1 MIKFLIKGLI
11 RDRNRS
17 MFPILTV
24 TLGVSLTVL
33 IHCWVTGIFSDMI
46 DMNARFS
53 TGHVKIMSQAYLEN
67 IDQSPNDLALMD
79 AEDII
84 REAESVFPDMNF
96 TTRIRF
102 GGLLDAP
109 DENGETRSQGT
120 VLGLG
125 IDLFS
130 SDTQEIDRMNIQTSL
145 VAGEI
150 PDESGEILIS
160 KEFADNLEVKLG
172 EPVTLISSTM
182 YGSMAMQNFTVVG
195 LVEFGVSVMDRGAI
209 IVDLADAQYAL
220 DMVDAA
226 SEIVGYFDDGIYE
239 DEQAQLV
246 VKDYNSRFLDVTD
259 EFSPIMQ
266 SLRQQNQL
274 DAMLSYSE
282 AMIGIIVFIFVLAM
296 SIVLWNAGL
305 LGGIRR
311 YGEYGLRLAIGENK
325 GHVFRSM
332 ISESVAIGIAGSFI
346 GSIIGLGFA
355 LYLEIYGF
363 DVSQFTQKTTM
374 MIPNVYRAH
383 ITPEAYFIGFIPGL
397 FSTVLGTALSGIG
410 IYRRKTAQLF
420 KELEA

>member
-17 MFPILTV
+17 LFPILTV
-24 TLGVSLTVL
+24 TIGVSLTVL

-46 DMNARFS
+46 DLNARFS

-67 IDQSPNDLALMD
+67 IDQSPNDLALMND
-79 AEDII
+79 NELIT
-84 REAESVFPDMNF
+84 EVESDFPNMNF

-109 DENGETRSQGT
+109 DENGETKSQGT
-120 VLGLG
+120 VMGWG

-130 SDTQEIDRMNIQTSL
+130 PDSREIERMNINTSL
-145 VAGEI
+145 VGGKI
-150 PDESGEILIS
+150 PDKSGEILIS
-160 KEFADNLEVKLG
+160 REFAENLEVGLG
-172 EPVTLISSTM
+172 DEVTLISSTM
-182 YGSMAMQNFTVVG
+182 YGSMAMQNFTIAG
-195 LVEFGVSVMDRGAI
+195 MVEFGMSTMDRGAI
-209 IVDLADAQYAL
+209 IVDLKDAQYAL
-220 DMVDAA
+220 DMADAA
-226 SEIVGYFDDGIYE
+226 SEIVGYFDNGIYE
-239 DEQAQLV
+239 DEPAQQV
-246 VKDYNSRFLDVTD
+246 AKEYNSKYLDVTD

-274 DAMLSYSE
+274 DAMLTYSE

-332 ISESVAIGIAGSFI
+332 LSESVAIGIAGSFF

-355 LYLEIYGF
+355 LYLQEYGF
-363 DVSQFTQKTTM
+363 DVSQFAQKSTM

-383 ITPEAYFIGFIPGL
+383 ITQEAYFIGFIPGL

>member
-17 MFPILTV
+17 LFPILTV
-24 TLGVSLTVL
+24 TVGVSLTVL

-79 AEDII
+79 VSKVIKQSE
-84 REAESVFPDMNF
+84 ETFTDMNF
-96 TTRIRF
+96 TPRIRF

-109 DENGETRSQGT
+109 DEFGETKSQGT
-120 VLGLG
+120 VMGFG

-130 SDTQEIDRMNIQTSL
+130 PETKELDRMNINTSL
-145 VAGEI
+145 VSGSV
-150 PDESGEILIS
+150 PSESGEILIS
-160 KEFADNLEVKLG
+160 QEFAEKLDVKIG
-172 EPVTLISSTM
+172 DPVTLISSTM
-182 YGSMAMQNFTVVG
+182 YGSMAMQNFTITG
-195 LVEFGVSVMDRGAI
+195 MVEFGTSVMDKGAI
-209 IVDLADAQYAL
+209 IADLKDIQFAL
-220 DMVDAA
+220 DMNDAA
-226 SEIVGYFDDGIYE
+226 SEILGYFNSGMYE
-239 DEQAQLV
+239 DEIAQTV
-246 VKDYNSRFLDVTD
+246 ATEYNSRFLDVKD
-259 EFSPIMQ
+259 EFSPVMQ

-332 ISESVAIGIAGSFI
+332 LSESVVIGIAGSLI

-355 LYLEIYGF
+355 LYLQVYGF
-363 DVSQFTQKTTM
+363 DVSQFTQKTSM

-383 ITPEAYFIGFIPGL
+383 ITADAYYIGFIPGL
-397 FSTVLGTALSGIG
+397 FSTVLGTALSGLG
-410 IYRRKTAQLF
+410 IYKRKTAQLF
-420 KELEA
+420 KELET

>member
-24 TLGVSLTVL
+24 TVGVSLTVL

-46 DMNARFS
+46 DVNARFS
-53 TGHVKIMSQAYLEN
+53 TGHVKIMSQSYLEN
-67 IDQSPNDLALMD
+67 IDQSPNDLALMN

-84 REAESVFPDMNF
+84 AEAESIFSDMNF

-120 VLGLG
+120 VMGLG

-130 SDTQEIDRMNIQTSL
+130 TNSGEIDRMNIQTSL
-145 VAGEI
+145 MAGEI
-150 PDESGEILIS
+150 PNESGEILIS

-172 EPVTLISSTM
+172 DPVTLISSTM

-195 LVEFGVSVMDRGAI
+195 MVEFGMSAMDRGAI
-209 IVDLADAQYAL
+209 IIDLADAQYAL

-246 VKDYNSRFLDVTD
+246 VKDYNARFLDVTD

-355 LYLEIYGF
+355 LYLQVYGF

-383 ITPEAYFIGFIPGL
+383 ITPVAYYIGFVPGL

-410 IYRRKTAQLF
+410 IYRRKTADLF
-420 KELEA
+420 KELET

>member
-1 MIKFLIKGLI
+1 MIRFLIKGLI

-17 MFPILTV
+17 LFPILTV
-24 TLGVSLTVL
+24 TVGVSLTVL

-46 DMNARFS
+46 DINARFS
-53 TGHVKIMSQAYLEN
+53 TGHVKIMTQTYLEN
-67 IDQSPNDLALMD
+67 IDQSPNDLALMN
-79 AEDII
+79 EDEVIS
-84 REAESVFPDMNF
+84 ESGELFPDMNF
-96 TTRIRF
+96 TSRIRF

-109 DENGETRSQGT
+109 DENGETKSQGT
-120 VLGLG
+120 VMGWG

-130 SDTQEIDRMNIQTSL
+130 PDSRETERMNINTSL
-145 VAGEI
+145 IEGKI
-150 PDESGEILIS
+150 PEKSGEILIS
-160 KEFADNLEVKLG
+160 REFADNLEVG
-172 EPVTLISSTM
+172 IGDAVTLISSTM
-182 YGSMAMQNFTVVG
+182 YGSMAMQNFTITG
-195 LVEFGVSVMDRGAI
+195 MVEFGMSAMDRGAI
-209 IVDLADAQYAL
+209 IMDLADAQFAL
-220 DMVDAA
+220 DMIDAT
-226 SEIVGYFDDGIYE
+226 SEIVGYFNNGIYE
-239 DEQAQLV
+239 DEAAQLV
-246 VKDYNSRFLDVTD
+246 VKEYNAMFLDVKD

-332 ISESVAIGIAGSFI
+332 LSESVAIGIAGSFI
-346 GSIIGLGFA
+346 GSIIGLAFA
-355 LYLEIYGF
+355 LYLQVYGF
-363 DVSQFTQKTTM
+363 DVSQFAQKSTM

-383 ITPEAYFIGFIPGL
+383 ITPVAYYIGFIPGL

-420 KELEA
+420 KELET

>member
-1 MIKFLIKGLI
+1 
-11 RDRNRS
+11 

-24 TLGVSLTVL
+24 TVGVSLTVL

-46 DMNARFS
+46 DVNARFS

-67 IDQSPNDLALMD
+67 IDQSPNDLALMN

-84 REAESVFPDMNF
+84 AEAESVFPDMNF

-120 VLGLG
+120 VMGLG

-130 SDTQEIDRMNIQTSL
+130 ADTREIDRMNIQTSL
-145 VAGEI
+145 VEGEI

-172 EPVTLISSTM
+172 DPVTLISSTM
-182 YGSMAMQNFTVVG
+182 YGSMAMQNFAIVG
-195 LVEFGVSVMDRGAI
+195 MVEFGMSAMDRGAI

-239 DEQAQLV
+239 DEQAQMV
-246 VKDYNSRFLDVTD
+246 VKKYNARFLDVTD

-332 ISESVAIGIAGSFI
+332 ISESVVIGIAGSFI

-355 LYLEIYGF
+355 LYLEVYGF

-383 ITPEAYFIGFIPGL
+383 ITPVAYFIGFIPGL

>member
-1 MIKFLIKGLI
+1 MIRFLIKGLI

-17 MFPILTV
+17 LFPILTV
-24 TLGVSLTVL
+24 TVGVSLTVL

-46 DMNARFS
+46 DINARFS
-53 TGHVKIMSQAYLEN
+53 TGHVKIMTQTYLEN
-67 IDQSPNDLALMD
+67 IDQSPNDLALMN
-79 AEDII
+79 EDEVIS
-84 REAESVFPDMNF
+84 ESGELFPDMNF
-96 TTRIRF
+96 TSRIRF

-109 DENGETRSQGT
+109 DENGETKSQGT
-120 VLGLG
+120 VMGWG

-130 SDTQEIDRMNIQTSL
+130 PDSRETERMNINTSL
-145 VAGEI
+145 IEGKI
-150 PDESGEILIS
+150 PEKSGEILIS
-160 KEFADNLEVKLG
+160 REFADNLEVG
-172 EPVTLISSTM
+172 IGDAVTLISSTM
-182 YGSMAMQNFTVVG
+182 YGSMAMQNFTITG
-195 LVEFGVSVMDRGAI
+195 MVEFGMSAMDRGAI
-209 IVDLADAQYAL
+209 IMDLADAQIVL
-220 DMVDAA
+220 DMIDAT
-226 SEIVGYFDDGIYE
+226 SEIVGYFNNGIYE
-239 DEQAQLV
+239 DEAAQLV
-246 VKDYNSRFLDVTD
+246 VKEYNAMFLDVKD

-332 ISESVAIGIAGSFI
+332 LSESVAIGIAGSFI
-346 GSIIGLGFA
+346 GSIIGLAFA
-355 LYLEIYGF
+355 LYLQVYGF
-363 DVSQFTQKTTM
+363 DVSQFAQKSTM

-383 ITPEAYFIGFIPGL
+383 ITPVAYYIGFIPGL

-420 KELEA
+420 KELET

>member
-1 MIKFLIKGLI
+1 
-11 RDRNRS
+11 
-17 MFPILTV
+17 
-24 TLGVSLTVL
+24 
-33 IHCWVTGIFSDMI
+33 MI

-79 AEDII
+79 AEGII
-84 REAESVFPDMNF
+84 TEAESVFPDMNF

-120 VLGLG
+120 VMGLG

-130 SDTQEIDRMNIQTSL
+130 ADTREIERMNINTSL

-150 PDESGEILIS
+150 PNKSGEILIS

-172 EPVTLISSTM
+172 QPVTLISSTM

-195 LVEFGVSVMDRGAI
+195 MVEFGVSAMDRGAI

-239 DEQAQLV
+239 DEPAQVV
-246 VKDYNSRFLDVTD
+246 VKEYNAHFLDVTD

-346 GSIIGLGFA
+346 GSIVGLGFA
-355 LYLEIYGF
+355 LYLQVYGF

-383 ITPEAYFIGFIPGL
+383 ITSEAYFIGFIPGL

>member
-17 MFPILTV
+17 LFPILTV
-24 TLGVSLTVL
+24 TVGVSLTVL

-79 AEDII
+79 AEGII
-84 REAESVFPDMNF
+84 AEAESVFPDMNF

-120 VLGLG
+120 VMGLG

-130 SDTQEIDRMNIQTSL
+130 ADTREIERMNINTSL

-150 PDESGEILIS
+150 PNKSGEILIS

-172 EPVTLISSTM
+172 QPVTLISSTM

-195 LVEFGVSVMDRGAI
+195 MVEFGVSAMDRGAI

-239 DEQAQLV
+239 DEPAQVV
-246 VKDYNSRFLDVTD
+246 VKEYNAQFLDVTD

-346 GSIIGLGFA
+346 GSIVGLGFA
-355 LYLEIYGF
+355 LYLQVYGF

-383 ITPEAYFIGFIPGL
+383 ITSEAYFIGFIPGL

>member
-1 MIKFLIKGLI
+1 
-11 RDRNRS
+11 
-17 MFPILTV
+17 
-24 TLGVSLTVL
+24 
-33 IHCWVTGIFSDMI
+33 
-46 DMNARFS
+46 
-53 TGHVKIMSQAYLEN
+53 
-67 IDQSPNDLALMD
+67 
-79 AEDII
+79 
-84 REAESVFPDMNF
+84 
-96 TTRIRF
+96 
-102 GGLLDAP
+102 
-109 DENGETRSQGT
+109 
-120 VLGLG
+120 
-125 IDLFS
+125 
-130 SDTQEIDRMNIQTSL
+130 
-145 VAGEI
+145 
-150 PDESGEILIS
+150 
-160 KEFADNLEVKLG
+160 
-172 EPVTLISSTM
+172 
-182 YGSMAMQNFTVVG
+182 MQNFTIVG
-195 LVEFGVSVMDRGAI
+195 MVEFGMSAMDRGAI
-209 IVDLADAQYAL
+209 IMDLADAQYAL

-226 SEIVGYFDDGIYE
+226 SEIVGYFNDGIYE
-239 DEQAQLV
+239 DELAQMV
-246 VKDYNSRFLDVTD
+246 VKQYNDEFLDVTD

-332 ISESVAIGIAGSFI
+332 LSESVAIGIAGSFF

-355 LYLEIYGF
+355 LYLQVYGF
-363 DVSQFTQKTTM
+363 DVSQFAQKSTM

-383 ITPEAYFIGFIPGL
+383 ITSTAYYIGFIPGL

>member
-1 MIKFLIKGLI
+1 MIKFLIKGLM

-17 MFPILTV
+17 LFPILTV
-24 TLGVSLTVL
+24 TVGVSLTVL

-67 IDQSPNDLALMD
+67 IDQSPNDLALMGVS
-79 AEDII
+79 EVIKQS
-84 REAESVFPDMNF
+84 EETFPDMNF
-96 TTRIRF
+96 SARIRF

-109 DENGETRSQGT
+109 DENGETKSQGT
-120 VLGLG
+120 VMGFG
-125 IDLFS
+125 IDFFS
-130 SDTQEIDRMNIQTSL
+130 PDSREIDRMNINTSL
-145 VAGEI
+145 VKGSI
-150 PDESGEILIS
+150 PAKSGEILIS
-160 KEFADNLEVKLG
+160 REFAEKLEVEIG
-172 EPVTLISSTM
+172 DAITLISSTM
-182 YGSMAMQNFTVVG
+182 YGSMAMQNFTITG
-195 LVEFGVSVMDRGAI
+195 MVEFGMSVMDKGAI
-209 IVDLADAQYAL
+209 IVDLNDIQFAL
-220 DMVDAA
+220 DMVDAG
-226 SEIVGYFDDGIYE
+226 SEIVGYFNTGMYE
-239 DEQAQLV
+239 DEMAQSVASEFNL
-246 VKDYNSRFLDVTD
+246 KFLDVKD

-332 ISESVAIGIAGSFI
+332 LSESVVIGIAGSFI
-346 GSIIGLGFA
+346 GTIIGLGFA
-355 LYLEIYGF
+355 LYLQVYGF

-383 ITPEAYFIGFIPGL
+383 ITAEAYYIGFIPGL
-397 FSTVLGTALSGIG
+397 FSTVLGTALSGFG
-410 IYRRKTAQLF
+410 IYKRKTAQLF
-420 KELEA
+420 KELET

>member
-1 MIKFLIKGLI
+1 MIKFLIKGLML
-11 RDRNRS
+11 DRNRS
-17 MFPILTV
+17 LFPILTV
-24 TLGVSLTVL
+24 TVGVSLTVL

-67 IDQSPNDLALMD
+67 IDQSPNDLALMKD
-79 AEDII
+79 DEII
-84 REAESVFPDMNF
+84 AEAESIFTDMNF

-109 DENGETRSQGT
+109 DEYGETKSQGT
-120 VLGLG
+120 VMGWG

-130 SDTQEIDRMNIQTSL
+130 PDTREIDRMNINTSL
-145 VAGEI
+145 VEGRLPEK
-150 PDESGEILIS
+150 SGEILIS
-160 KEFADNLEVKLG
+160 REFAENLEVGLDDA
-172 EPVTLISSTM
+172 VTLISSTM
-182 YGSMAMQNFTVVG
+182 YGSMAMQNFTIVG
-195 LVEFGVSVMDRGAI
+195 MVEFGMSAMDRGAI
-209 IVDLADAQYAL
+209 IMDLADAQYAL

-226 SEIVGYFDDGIYE
+226 SEIVGYFNDGIYE
-239 DEQAQLV
+239 DELAQMV
-246 VKDYNSRFLDVTD
+246 VKQYNDEFLDVTD

-332 ISESVAIGIAGSFI
+332 LSESVAIGIAGSFF
-346 GSIIGLGFA
+346 GSIIGLG
-355 LYLEIYGF
+355 LRL
-363 DVSQFTQKTTM
+363 
-374 MIPNVYRAH
+374 
-383 ITPEAYFIGFIPGL
+383 
-397 FSTVLGTALSGIG
+397 
-410 IYRRKTAQLF
+410 
-420 KELEA
+420 

>member
-24 TLGVSLTVL
+24 TVGVSLTVL

-46 DMNARFS
+46 DVNARFS
-53 TGHVKIMSQAYLEN
+53 TGHVKIMSQSYLEN
-67 IDQSPNDLALMD
+67 IDQSPNDLALMN

-84 REAESVFPDMNF
+84 AEAESIFSDMNF

-120 VLGLG
+120 VMGLG

-130 SDTQEIDRMNIQTSL
+130 TNSGEIDRMNIQTSL

-150 PDESGEILIS
+150 PNESGEILIS

-172 EPVTLISSTM
+172 DPVTLISSTM

-195 LVEFGVSVMDRGAI
+195 MVEFGMSAMDRGAI
-209 IVDLADAQYAL
+209 IIDLADAQYAL

-246 VKDYNSRFLDVTD
+246 VKDYNARFLDVTD

-355 LYLEIYGF
+355 LYLQVYGF

-383 ITPEAYFIGFIPGL
+383 ITPVAYYIGFVPGL

-410 IYRRKTAQLF
+410 IYRRKTADLF
-420 KELEA
+420 KELET

>member
-24 TLGVSLTVL
+24 TIGVALTVL

-67 IDQSPNDLALMD
+67 IDQSPNDLALMN

-84 REAESVFPDMNF
+84 ADAASIFPEMNF

-120 VLGLG
+120 VMGLG

-130 SDTQEIDRMNIQTSL
+130 SDTHEIDRMNIQTSL
-145 VAGEI
+145 VSGEI
-150 PDESGEILIS
+150 PDESGEILVS
-160 KEFADNLEVKLG
+160 KEFADNLEVNLG
-172 EPVTLISSTM
+172 DPVTLISSTM
-182 YGSMAMQNFTVVG
+182 YGSMAMQNFKVVG
-195 LVEFGVSVMDRGAI
+195 MVEFGMSAMDRGAI

-239 DEQAQLV
+239 DELAQQV
-246 VKDYNSRFLDVTD
+246 AKDYNARFLDVTD

-355 LYLEIYGF
+355 LYLQVYGF

-383 ITPEAYFIGFIPGL
+383 ITTEAYFIGFIPGL

>member
-17 MFPILTV
+17 LFPILTV
-24 TLGVSLTVL
+24 TVGVSLTVL

-79 AEDII
+79 VSKVIKQSE
-84 REAESVFPDMNF
+84 ETFTDMNF
-96 TTRIRF
+96 TARIRF

-109 DENGETRSQGT
+109 DEFGETKSQGT
-120 VLGLG
+120 VMGFG

-130 SDTQEIDRMNIQTSL
+130 PDTKELDRMNINTSL
-145 VAGEI
+145 VSGSV
-150 PDESGEILIS
+150 PSQSGEILIS
-160 KEFADNLEVKLG
+160 QEFAEKLDVEIG
-172 EPVTLISSTM
+172 DPVTLISSTM
-182 YGSMAMQNFTVVG
+182 YGSMAMQNFTITG
-195 LVEFGVSVMDRGAI
+195 MVEFGTSVMDKGAI
-209 IVDLADAQYAL
+209 IADLRDIQFAL
-220 DMVDAA
+220 DMNDAA
-226 SEIVGYFDDGIYE
+226 SEIMGYFNSGMYE
-239 DEQAQLV
+239 DEIAQTV
-246 VKDYNSRFLDVTD
+246 ATEYNSRFLDVKD
-259 EFSPIMQ
+259 EFSPVMQ

-332 ISESVAIGIAGSFI
+332 LSESVVIGIAGSLI

-355 LYLEIYGF
+355 LYLQVYGF
-363 DVSQFTQKTTM
+363 DVSQFTQKTSM

-383 ITPEAYFIGFIPGL
+383 ITAEAYYIGFIPGL
-397 FSTVLGTALSGIG
+397 FSTVLGTALSGLG
-410 IYRRKTAQLF
+410 IYKRKTAQLF
-420 KELEA
+420 KELET

>member
-1 MIKFLIKGLI
+1 
-11 RDRNRS
+11 

-24 TLGVSLTVL
+24 TVGVSLTVL

-46 DMNARFS
+46 DVNARFS

-67 IDQSPNDLALMD
+67 IDQSPNDLALMN
-79 AEDII
+79 ATDII
-84 REAESVFPDMNF
+84 AEAESVFPDMNF

-120 VLGLG
+120 VMGLG

-130 SDTQEIDRMNIQTSL
+130 ADTREIDRMNIQTSL
-145 VAGEI
+145 VEGEI

-160 KEFADNLEVKLG
+160 KEFADNLKVKLG
-172 EPVTLISSTM
+172 DPVTLISSTM
-182 YGSMAMQNFTVVG
+182 YGSMAMQNFRIVG
-195 LVEFGVSVMDRGAI
+195 MVEFGMSAMDRGAI

-226 SEIVGYFDDGIYE
+226 SEIVGYFDNGIYE
-239 DEQAQLV
+239 DDQAQQV
-246 VKDYNSRFLDVTD
+246 VKDYNARFLDVTD

-332 ISESVAIGIAGSFI
+332 ISESVVIGIAGSFI

-355 LYLEIYGF
+355 LYLEVYGF

-383 ITPEAYFIGFIPGL
+383 ITPVAYFIGFIPGL